1 MTQRIISV
9 LKSNFPRWKMSSIY
23 QLTLQIYAIDKGWRS
38 GYLWDVPEKLPEI
51 KDLREILKV
60 LLNNRVI
67 RREID
72 VLSMEMETF
81 LINRE
86 SLIESFKD
94 PDSVVFIDIQSPMY
108 VRIDRKEDILRLLQQ
123 LKANVDRLDFSSYPR
138 ICLASISGL
147 LIGYP
152 VIYYFDPECEF
163 LSSGSEL
170 LMVYKVYSSGEYP
183 LYSFSVPVIVLE
195 REKDIRDHME
205 KWWSKIESSGLRIE
219 RKQETITSWVL

>member
-1 MTQRIISV
+1 MDQRIISV
-9 LKSNFPRWKMSSIY
+9 LKSHFPRWKMSSIN
-23 QLTLQIYAIDKGWRS
+23 QLALQIHAIDQGWRS

-51 KDLREILKV
+51 KDFREILKV

-67 RREID
+67 RREIE

-86 SLIESFKD
+86 SLIESLKD
-94 PDSVVFIDIQSPMY
+94 PDRVVFIDIQSPEY

-123 LKANVDRLDFSSYPR
+123 LKTNEDRLDFSSDPR
-138 ICLASISGL
+138 ICLSSISGL

-152 VIYYFDPECEF
+152 VVYYFDPESEF
-163 LSSGSEL
+163 ISSGSDL
-170 LMVYKVYSSGEYP
+170 LMVYKVYSSGEYL

-195 REKDIRDHME
+195 KEKDIREHVE
-205 KWWSKIESSGLRIE
+205 NWRNKIESSGLRIE
-219 RKQETITSWVL
+219 RKQETINSWVL